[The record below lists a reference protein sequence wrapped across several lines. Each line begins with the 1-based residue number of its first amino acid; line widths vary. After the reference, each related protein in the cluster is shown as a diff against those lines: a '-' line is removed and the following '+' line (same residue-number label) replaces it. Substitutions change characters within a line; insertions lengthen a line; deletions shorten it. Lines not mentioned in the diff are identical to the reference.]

1 MSSTGALAPF
11 RERNFRLFY
20 AGQLVSMIGTWLQF
34 VAEGW
39 LVFRLT
45 GSPAWL
51 GIVAGAGAAPGLLL
65 TLLGGQV
72 ADRYPKRAILLVTQ
86 ALSMLLALLLAVLAY
101 GRVPT
106 FGGWLPIHLEPWHVA
121 AVAAALGAV
130 NAFSGPAFQSFL
142 PTLVPREQMG
152 SAIALNSLLWNSS
165 RVLGPLAAG
174 SLIAGFGAAGCF
186 LLNALSYVAVIGAL
200 LMMRV
205 EERVNRSGPMP
216 SALEGLR
223 YVGRTPV
230 ALRVMILFGATA
242 SFGWLYQTLLP
253 ALASEQFH
261 RGALAV
267 GQLTAA
273 AGVGSLVAAF
283 VTAGFSREPVRRILI
298 YGGSVTSS
306 LALLVFSFARSY
318 PVGLGALVVAGF
330 GLILCGVN
338 INARLQEEVP
348 DELRGRVMAVFSLIW
363 MGFQPLG
370 GLLGGAFAERMG
382 SAWAVGLGAGVCLIT
397 ALGLFAWSQ
406 SERRAL
412 RQQGADPDRRAPD
425 APRLAAGAQEHS

>member
-1 MSSTGALAPF
+1 
-11 RERNFRLFY
+11 
-20 AGQLVSMIGTWLQF
+20 
-34 VAEGW
+34 
-39 LVFRLT
+39 
-45 GSPAWL
+45 
-51 GIVAGAGAAPGLLL
+51 
-65 TLLGGQV
+65 
-72 ADRYPKRAILLVTQ
+72 
-86 ALSMLLALLLAVLAY
+86 VL
-101 GRVPT
+101 
-106 FGGWLPIHLEPWHVA
+106 
-121 AVAAALGAV
+121 
-130 NAFSGPAFQSFL
+130 
-142 PTLVPREQMG
+142 
-152 SAIALNSLLWNSS
+152 
-165 RVLGPLAAG
+165 
-174 SLIAGFGAAGCF
+174 
-186 LLNALSYVAVIGAL
+186 
-200 LMMRV
+200 
-205 EERVNRSGPMP
+205 
-216 SALEGLR
+216 
-223 YVGRTPV
+223 
-230 ALRVMILFGATA
+230 ILFGVTA

-298 YGGSVTSS
+298 YGGSLTSS

-370 GLLGGAFAERMG
+370 GLLGGALAERLG
-382 SAWAVGLGAGVCLIT
+382 SATAVGLGAGVCLIV

-406 SERRAL
+406 ADRKSL
-412 RQQGADPDRRAPD
+412 RQRGSDPDRRASD
-425 APRLAAGAQEHS
+425 APRLVAGAQERS

>member
-11 RERNFRLFY
+11 RERDFRLFY

-72 ADRYPKRAILLVTQ
+72 ADRYPKRTILLVTQ
-86 ALSMLLALLLAVLAY
+86 ALSMLLALLLAALAF
-101 GRVPT
+101 GRAPT
-106 FGGWLPIHLEPWHVA
+106 PGGWLAIRLEPWHVA

-152 SAIALNSLLWNSS
+152 AAIALNSLLWNSS
-165 RVLGPLAAG
+165 RILGPLAAG
-174 SLIAGFGAAGCF
+174 SLISGFGAAGCF
-186 LLNALSYVAVIGAL
+186 LLNALSYVAVICAL
-200 LMMRV
+200 VMMRV
-205 EERVNRSGPMP
+205 EERSSGHGPMP

-223 YVGRTPV
+223 YVARTPV
-230 ALRVMILFGATA
+230 ALRVMILFGITA

-273 AGVGSLVAAF
+273 AGLGALAAAF
-283 VTAGFSREPVRRILI
+283 VTAGFSREPIRRLLI
-298 YGGSVTSS
+298 YGGGVTYA
-306 LALLVFSFARSY
+306 LALLVFAFARSY
-318 PVGLGALVVAGF
+318 PLGLGALVAAGF

-348 DELRGRVMAVFSLIW
+348 DDLRGRVMAVFSLIW

-370 GLLGGAFAERMG
+370 GLLGGALAERIG
-382 SAWAVGLGAGVCLIT
+382 SASAVGLGALVCLFTVI
-397 ALGLFAWSQ
+397 GLFAWSQ
-406 SERRAL
+406 SDRRSL
-412 RQQGADPDRRAPD
+412 RRQGADPDRRTVEVT
-425 APRLAAGAQEHS
+425 RLDPGARERS